1 MNTHQIVASPS
12 CQLNPLLHFAA
23 HFVNEYLKM
32 LDETYIKTIGINNIL
47 DTEKKTTTKELRYE
61 LV

>member
-1 MNTHQIVASPS
+1 
-12 CQLNPLLHFAA
+12 
-23 HFVNEYLKM
+23 M